1 MNTTIGTFQFS
12 TIGFSVSMEDSMGF
26 QITALSWKPGLGVC
40 PSLGVE
46 DYRYTA
52 AQRLSRT
59 YHKGPFGRSDRAPTT
74 AELAALRT
82 AVREHLAAID
92 HGEITV

>member
-1 MNTTIGTFQFS
+1 MNTTIGTFKFD
-12 TIGFSVSMEDSMGF
+12 TIGFTVCMEDSTGF
-26 QITALSWKPGLGVC
+26 QITALAKAGTGVC

-59 YHKGPFGRSDRAPTT
+59 YHKGPFGRSDRTLA
-74 AELAALRT
+74 AQELAALRM

-92 HGEITV
+92 RGEIEA